1 MNQLHVSVL
10 LNEVIDALDIQ
21 PGMTIVDCTSGYGG
35 HLNAMIER
43 LRGKG
48 TVLAIDRDGDAL
60 QYCQEH
66 TNQEGI
72 GMHWQRDNYS
82 QIRSSCAKSGIK
94 RIDRLLVDCGLSSPQ
109 LDNAER
115 GFSFKFESPLDMRM
129 DQRQE
134 LMVRDYLQNVNQ
146 ADLEICIREL
156 GEERFAGRIARCIK
170 EAVDLRVIQNSKDL
184 SDVIFNAV
192 PSNYKHGR
200 IHPSTRT
207 FQALRIKVNAEL
219 ESLQQLLNDAAT
231 LMNDNSR
238 MAAISF
244 HSLEDRILKN
254 TFLEFQRNDLGKRIT
269 RKPIRPSEEEI
280 QVNKRSRS
288 AKLRVFEFHSKI
300 K

>member
-1 MNQLHVSVL
+1 MSQLHTSVL
-10 LNEVIDALDIQ
+10 LNEVIDALGIR

-35 HLNAMIER
+35 HLGAMAECLQGDGSI
-43 LRGKG
+43 
-48 TVLAIDRDGDAL
+48 LAIDRDGDAL
-60 QYCQEH
+60 EHCQEH
-66 TNQEGI
+66 TNYEGI
-72 GMHWQRDNYS
+72 NMHWERENYS
-82 QIRSSCAKSGIK
+82 QILSLCAKNGIK
-94 RIDRLLVDCGLSSPQ
+94 KIDCLLVDCGLSSPQ
-109 LDNAER
+109 LDNTER
-115 GFSFKFESPLDMRM
+115 GFSFRFEAPLDMRM

-134 LMVRDYLQNVNQ
+134 FMVRDYLQNVNQ
-146 ADLEICIREL
+146 ADLETCIREL

-170 EAVDLRVIQNSKDL
+170 EAIDLRVIQNSKDL

-219 ESLQQLLNDAAT
+219 ESLQELLNDAST
-231 LMNDNSR
+231 LMGDDSR

-254 TFLEFQRNDLGKRIT
+254 TFLDFQRADLGKRIT

-280 QVNKRSRS
+280 LANKRSRS
-288 AKLRVFEFHSKI
+288 AKLRVFEFHSKT